1 MLKTDF
7 ENQVVLVT
15 GAGKGIGRAISL
27 AFAEQGAVIAA
38 NDLTPVNLDETIA
51 LIQAQGGRV
60 QEYLFDIAKK
70 MPAQALVQQVLDDW
84 QRVDILINNASVAPK
99 GALLELGEWEWQR
112 TLDVN
117 LSGPFYLMQAVGRAM
132 RQQGKGV
139 ILNLGASEKY
149 LHGLPNPAAL
159 YASKQGLMGLTK
171 AAALEFGLYQIRVN
185 AICPGWG
192 TAPSII
198 ERALYLCSPQARNI
212 TGQIFEID
220 E

>member
-7 ENQVVLVT
+7 EDLVVLVT
-15 GAGKGIGRAISL
+15 GAGKGIGREISL

-51 LIQAQGGRV
+51 LIRAQGGRV
-60 QEYLFDIAKK
+60 QEYIFDIAKK

-84 QRVDILINNASVAPK
+84 HRVDILINNASVAPK

-149 LHGLPNPAAL
+149 LQSLSNSAAL
-159 YASKQGLMGLTK
+159 SASKLGLMGLTK
-171 AAALEFGLYQIRVN
+171 AAGQELAPYQIRVN
-185 AICPGWG
+185 ALCPGR
-192 TAPSII
+192 ASISSII
-198 ERALYLCSPQARNI
+198 ESAFYLCSPQARSF
-212 TGQIFEID
+212 TRQIIEID

>member
-15 GAGKGIGRAISL
+15 GAGKGIGREISL

-51 LIQAQGGRV
+51 LIRAQGGRV
-60 QEYLFDIAKK
+60 QEYIFDIAKK

-84 QRVDILINNASVAPK
+84 HRVDILINNASVAPK

-117 LSGPFYLMQAVGRAM
+117 LSGPFYLIQAVGRAM

-149 LHGLPNPAAL
+149 LQSLSNSAAL
-159 YASKQGLMGLTK
+159 SASKLGLMGLTK
-171 AAALEFGLYQIRVN
+171 AAALELEPYQIRVN

-192 TAPSII
+192 TVPSIV
-198 ERALYLCSPQARNI
+198 ERSLYLCSPQARNI
-212 TGQIFEID
+212 SGQIFEID